1 VSDRPVLR
9 SHPPPLDAVY
19 ARVLRV
25 VFTDGLVREFD
36 FASCNAGVFAALDD
50 DAFAAV
56 SVDPIAGTISFPG
69 RIDFD
74 PDVLHGD
81 APAASRHQPVLI
93 RQYPLEHS
101 S

>member
-1 VSDRPVLR
+1 MATVRVASVESVDE
-9 SHPPPLDAVY
+9 
-19 ARVLRV
+19 RVLGV

-50 DAFAAV
+50 DDTFAAV
-56 SVDPIAGTISFPG
+56 SVDPVAGTISFPG
-69 RIDFD
+69 GIDFD

-93 RQYPLEHS
+93 RQYRLEH
-101 S
+101 